1 MNKREQPGDSSDEMC
16 IALFT
21 ADSTLQIG
29 ARRVSHSTIWLCVYQ
44 PWHIRARGRRQELM

>member
-21 ADSTLQIG
+21 TDSTLQIG
-29 ARRVSHSTIWLCVYQ
+29 AHRVSQHYLAVCLSAMAY
-44 PWHIRARGRRQELM
+44 